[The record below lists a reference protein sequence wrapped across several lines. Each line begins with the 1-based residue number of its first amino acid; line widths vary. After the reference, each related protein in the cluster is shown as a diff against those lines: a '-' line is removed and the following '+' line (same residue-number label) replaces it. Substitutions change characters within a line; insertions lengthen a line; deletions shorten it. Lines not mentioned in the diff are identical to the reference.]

1 MMLMVECV
9 CCLRRTTWCRPTL
22 RIIGGVPRPKAT
34 GARPPAKG
42 RREISAGG
50 VVFRQGRQEPEFAL
64 IKANGRWLFPK
75 GNIEKRETPEG
86 TALREISEETGL
98 ALESLRVA
106 RALPS
111 IQYVFRWEGQLVFKT
126 VHNYLVEHRGDGVF
140 RPQLSEIEEAHWF
153 TAGAARRAL
162 SFKNSRETLE
172 AAIAAVESLG
182 VRS

>member
-1 MMLMVECV
+1 M
-9 CCLRRTTWCRPTL
+9 
-22 RIIGGVPRPKAT
+22 PRPKQA
-34 GARPPAKG
+34 GARPANG
-42 RREISAGG
+42 RREVSAGG
-50 VVFRQGRQEPEFAL
+50 VVYRLGRDGAEFAL

-75 GNIEKRETPEG
+75 GNIEKGETPES

-98 ALESLRVA
+98 PLDSLHLVRT
-106 RALPS
+106 LPS

-126 VHNYLVEHRGDGVF
+126 VQNFLVEHRGDGVF
-140 RPQLSEIEEAHWF
+140 RPQLSEVEEARWF